1 VLPYLLPLVFHF
13 SLYIL
18 LIKSAHHN
26 QKEKSYGDEYEAMEI
41 TGRLRVLGD
50 GEPLLCK
57 NRIPRFSISFITPEA
72 PLIILFIYWLFWLL
86 KPKALEK
93 DIDMWV
99 TQELLSSG
107 KIMATMIEIT
117 KHYHLPSSPHQN
129 SIRKLYLSS
138 NSSTHTNAY

>member
-72 PLIILFIYWLFWLL
+72 PLIILFIY
-86 KPKALEK
+86 
-93 DIDMWV
+93 
-99 TQELLSSG
+99 
-107 KIMATMIEIT
+107 
-117 KHYHLPSSPHQN
+117 
-129 SIRKLYLSS
+129 
-138 NSSTHTNAY
+138 